1 MNEDARYGTLAK
13 QLKDLH
19 MRDLVLTT
27 HATASPPA
35 THDRNQS
42 RIPIDA
48 IWGTS
53 GVEVERAGYC
63 PFNQEA
69 PSAAS
74 DHRMLW
80 VEVS

>member
-1 MNEDARYGTLAK
+1 MNEDARHGALAK
-13 QLKDLH
+13 QLKTLN
-19 MRDLVLTT
+19 MRDLILTT

-53 GVEVERAGYC
+53 GVEVE
-63 PFNQEA
+63 
-69 PSAAS
+69 
-74 DHRMLW
+74 
-80 VEVS
+80 